1 MSETTSGDAFINARI
16 WVSDN
21 TTRKY
26 EFAEQTYPDYDL
38 MRRTPNTGI
47 CFSGGGTRALTAAIG
62 QLRGLGLRR
71 EQGGLDLMKNVRY
84 ISCVSGG
91 SWASTAY
98 TYYNSGPQDD
108 TVFLG
113 PIRAPQDITW
123 PALAELDPNCL
134 GHTATRSLRN
144 TLIDLVG
151 KVPEHLLWIR
161 AIGETFFQPFG
172 IFDHAAPVG
181 FTLNSDSE
189 NDIKERNT
197 HNGKLNPALEKIR
210 FHKVRAARDYPRPYL
225 IINASLIG
233 PKSLAPFNREGL
245 VAAEFTPLY
254 TGTPFGREI
263 TYSPEGGKKTSAWV
277 GGGYVES
284 FAFGGSAPDGRPA
297 GCSLPAPPSLC
308 ADMPLPPRRFT
319 LADASGAS
327 SAAFAGY
334 IETSSIFSDL
344 GLKNLSPEELY
355 WPIRVDD
362 PVLTT
367 TFMLGDGGILDNY
380 GLIALLRRQVEN
392 IIVFI
397 NTDAKLDLTLDAT
410 PPADPPANWPNHETS
425 RIDYSLAPLF
435 GFPYV
440 DDGISMIHSRVFAEA
455 DFKAVVANLQCAK
468 NPPDNQDPNHPAVN
482 GTVMAKTRLR
492 VQINDWWGISDTL
505 PDQSPYLV
513 TILWVYNERVREWE
527 NALNTSKF
535 EYRWLD
541 FLPVHLTLKD
551 AIKKGNEASP
561 WGPFK
566 HFPNYR
572 TMEEDGVLDLVEL
585 SPRQVNL
592 LADLSCWNVTHNKN
606 VFEQMLPEVDQVSD
620 VRFRVSGS

>member
-1 MSETTSGDAFINARI
+1 MSEATPAEASINARL
-16 WVSDN
+16 WMSDSSN
-21 TTRKY
+21 RKY

-47 CFSGGGTRALTAAIG
+47 CFSGGGTRALTAAMG

-71 EQGGLDLMKNVRY
+71 ERGGLDLMKNVRY

-108 TVFLG
+108 QVFLG
-113 PIRAPQDITW
+113 PVTAPQDATW
-123 PALAELDPNCL
+123 QALGELDPNCL
-134 GHTATRSLRN
+134 GHTATQSLRN
-144 TLIDLVG
+144 ILIDLAD
-151 KVPEHLLWIR
+151 KVPEHLLWIS
-161 AIGETFFQPFG
+161 AIGEIFFQPFG
-172 IFDHAAPVG
+172 IYDRTVPAG
-181 FTLNSDSE
+181 FTLNGASE
-189 NDIKERNT
+189 DDIKNRNT

-210 FHKVRAARDYPRPYL
+210 FHKVRDPGDYPRPYL

-233 PKSLAPFNREGL
+233 PKSLAPFKREGL
-245 VAAEFTPLY
+245 VATEFTPLY
-254 TGTPFGREI
+254 TGTPLGREV
-263 TYSPEGGKKTSAWV
+263 TYNPESGKKTSAWV
-277 GGGYVES
+277 GGGYVEP
-284 FAFGGSAPDGRPA
+284 FAFGGGAPIGRPFD
-297 GCSLPAPPSLC
+297 CSRAAPPSLC
-308 ADMPLPPRRFT
+308 AQVPAPPKIFR

-334 IETSSIFSDL
+334 IETRSIFKDL
-344 GLKNLSPEELY
+344 GLKNLSPEESC
-355 WPIRVDD
+355 WPIRADD
-362 PVLTT
+362 PVSAT

-397 NTDAKLDLTLDAT
+397 NTDAKLDLSLDAT
-410 PPADPPANWPNHETS
+410 PPADPPANWPNHEKS

-440 DDGISMIHSRVFAEA
+440 DDGISMIHNRVFAQA

-468 NPPDNQDPNHPAVN
+468 NPPDNRDPNQPAVN
-482 GTVMAKTRLR
+482 GTVMAKTSLR
-492 VQINDWWGISDTL
+492 VQTNDWWGISDTL
-505 PDQSPYLV
+505 PDQSPYRV

-527 NALNTSKF
+527 NALNPGKF

-541 FLPVHLTLKD
+541 FLPVHLTLKE

-592 LADLSCWNVTHNKN
+592 LADLSCWNVTRNKN
-606 VFEQMLPEVDQVSD
+606 VFEQMLPETAYLNS
-620 VRFRVSGS
+620 